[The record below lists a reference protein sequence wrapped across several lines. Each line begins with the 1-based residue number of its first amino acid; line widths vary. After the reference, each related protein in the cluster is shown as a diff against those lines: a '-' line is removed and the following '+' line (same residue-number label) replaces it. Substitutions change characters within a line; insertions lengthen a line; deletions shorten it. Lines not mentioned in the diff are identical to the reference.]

1 MGSALKH
8 VVWDWNGTLLDDTH
22 AVLHAVNRVCG
33 RYGRAALT
41 LDEWRAV
48 FSRPLI
54 ACYEGLLGRALSEQ
68 DWADIDL
75 VYHVEYRALLDTC
88 GLATGVPDL
97 LRTWSGTQSLL
108 SMWFHD
114 ELVPLVERLGLAGL
128 FTRVDGLRVDVG
140 GGSKAEHLA
149 EHLAHQGLDP
159 RDVVLIGDVV
169 DDAEA
174 ARHVGARAVL
184 VTTGVGER
192 RRLEA
197 TGMPVVDSI
206 PEALALIA

>member
-1 MGSALKH
+1 MRVKH

-22 AVLHAVNRVCG
+22 AVLHAVNQVCG

-41 LDEWRAV
+41 LEEWRAV

-54 ACYEGLLGRALSEQ
+54 ACYEGVLGRALSEQ

-88 GLATGVPDL
+88 GLAVGVPDL

-114 ELVPLVERLGLAGL
+114 ELVPLVERMGLTGL
-128 FTRVDGLRVDVG
+128 FTRIDGLRVDVG

-149 EHLAHQGLDP
+149 EHLEHQGLDP
-159 RDVVLIGDVV
+159 RDVVVIGDVV

-174 ARHVGARAVL
+174 ARHVGAQAVL

-192 RRLEA
+192 RRLAA

>member
-1 MGSALKH
+1 MKH

-22 AVLHAVNRVCG
+22 AVLHAVNQVCR

-41 LDEWRAV
+41 LEEWRAV

-54 ACYEGLLGRALSEQ
+54 ACYEGVLGRALSEQ

-88 GLATGVPDL
+88 GLAAGVDL
-97 LRTWSGTQSLL
+97 LHRWSGTQSLL

-114 ELVPLVERLGLAGL
+114 ELVPLVDRLGLAGL

-149 EHLAHQGLDP
+149 EHLEQQKLHA
-159 RDVVLIGDVV
+159 RDVVVIGDVV

-174 ARHVGARAVL
+174 ARHVGAQAVL

-192 RRLEA
+192 RRLAA